1 MMIPCPPP
9 PLTPSPPSTPSTT
22 SSTTS
27 TTSSTTS
34 STTPSSRRLY
44 RQYRDDFTAHR
55 TEGSRRTA
63 AGHAEH
69 KRGGAQRTFLQLF
82 RAFLA
87 LLRGRRRSVAFSLL
101 TVTIA
106 TGLKLIPPAA
116 TGFVLDYI
124 LGSQALDPDLVRTFH
139 LPEDKRWLLAL
150 VALIVITA
158 SALSV
163 GVGVW
168 GRYVN
173 TVNTKRL
180 QSKLR
185 RKVFDH
191 AVRLPL
197 HRVHHI
203 KSGGAASMLRED
215 AGGVAELL
223 FSMLYNPW
231 RAVIQLFA
239 TIIILATIDWRL
251 LIGALL
257 IVPIVY
263 FTHRRWIG
271 RIRPLWRDIRHTR
284 QQVDAHAA
292 ESFGGMRVVRG
303 FGRQRTETNRFIR
316 GNHLMIRQ
324 EMLAWIASRSVEVVW
339 AILIPAATAGLI
351 FYGGLRVLDGA
362 ITTGELVMFL
372 FYMAMLLEPL
382 ATLATS
388 ATSFQNSL
396 AGLDRVL
403 DLLEEP
409 REFADS
415 PGDLVLT
422 PDRVPGRLTLSHVS
436 FTYPESD
443 RTVLHDIELVIPAGT
458 TIALVGPSGAGKTT
472 LCNLIAR
479 FYDPTHGTVALDG
492 VDLRAINVQSYRR
505 RLGIV
510 EQDIFLHDGTI
521 AQNIAYG
528 RRHATM
534 RQIED
539 AAEQAHATEFIDR
552 LSDGYDSIIGERG
565 VKLSGGQRQRIAIAR
580 ALLADPRILIL
591 DEATSSLDTESERLI
606 QDSLARLMM
615 GRTSIV
621 IAHRLSTIAHA
632 DLIVVLEGGRIIERG
647 AHDDLMARSG
657 RYRKMVQM
665 QLLPPGSNPRK

>member
-1 MMIPCPPP
+1 M
-9 PLTPSPPSTPSTT
+9 
-22 SSTTS
+22 
-27 TTSSTTS
+27 
-34 STTPSSRRLY
+34 
-44 RQYRDDFTAHR
+44 
-55 TEGSRRTA
+55 
-63 AGHAEH
+63 
-69 KRGGAQRTFLQLF
+69 
-82 RAFLA
+82 
-87 LLRGRRRSVAFSLL
+87 AFSLL

-396 AGLDRVL
+396 AGTRS
-403 DLLEEP
+403 
-409 REFADS
+409 RA
-415 PGDLVLT
+415 
-422 PDRVPGRLTLSHVS
+422 R
-436 FTYPESD
+436 
-443 RTVLHDIELVIPAGT
+443 PA
-458 TIALVGPSGAGKTT
+458 
-472 LCNLIAR
+472 
-479 FYDPTHGTVALDG
+479 
-492 VDLRAINVQSYRR
+492 
-505 RLGIV
+505 
-510 EQDIFLHDGTI
+510 
-521 AQNIAYG
+521 
-528 RRHATM
+528 
-534 RQIED
+534 
-539 AAEQAHATEFIDR
+539 
-552 LSDGYDSIIGERG
+552 
-565 VKLSGGQRQRIAIAR
+565 
-580 ALLADPRILIL
+580 
-591 DEATSSLDTESERLI
+591 
-606 QDSLARLMM
+606 
-615 GRTSIV
+615 
-621 IAHRLSTIAHA
+621 
-632 DLIVVLEGGRIIERG
+632 RG
-647 AHDDLMARSG
+647 AEGVR
-657 RYRKMVQM
+657 RFTR
-665 QLLPPGSNPRK
+665 